1 MDIRENNDISF
12 DELLSLYESVGWTS
26 YTAYPNRLRQA
37 YENSLFVAGAYD
49 GGRLIGAVRAVGDGV
64 SIVFIQDLLV
74 RPEYQRRGV
83 GTRLMRMVMER
94 YASVYQMELLTD
106 DTPGTV
112 AFYRSLGFE
121 RVGAIGCCAFIRQRT
136 GGEN

>member
-1 MDIRENNDISF
+1 MDIRESNDLNV

-26 YTAYPNRLRQA
+26 YTAYPDRLRQA
-37 YENSLFVAGAYD
+37 YANSLFVAGAHD

-83 GTRLMRMVMER
+83 GTRLMRAVMER

-106 DTPGTV
+106 DAPGTV
-112 AFYRSLGFE
+112 AFYRSLGFD
-121 RVGAIGCCAFIRQRT
+121 RVDAIGCCAFIWQRT
-136 GGEN
+136 EGKD